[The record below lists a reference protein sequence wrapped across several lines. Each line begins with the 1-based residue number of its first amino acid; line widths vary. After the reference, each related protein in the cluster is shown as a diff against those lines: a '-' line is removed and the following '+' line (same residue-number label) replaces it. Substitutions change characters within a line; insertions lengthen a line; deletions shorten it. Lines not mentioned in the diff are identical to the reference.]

1 MNQPGVP
8 GLDREAE
15 SSAAHGVTDL
25 MTSLAVIFI
34 LLLAAYVTREE
45 PPRSPDLSVAGP
57 PMMAMQTQ
65 LPPHRTAV
73 IVQSPDPDVLN
84 IVVPD
89 TMLNFEFG
97 KSALLPSGETFLS
110 ETMPSYAAMICG
122 AEGKRVA
129 SFVIEGHTDDR
140 GDELHNLKLSQERS
154 FAVMVKALEIIRLQL
169 PSAYDCFQKKTSANG
184 RGEQDLIFDEEGL
197 VDRGQSRRVVFKIYL
212 HPV

>member
-1 MNQPGVP
+1 MNQPTFP
-8 GLDREAE
+8 GFDHEGE
-15 SSAAHGVTDL
+15 SSAHGITDL

-45 PPRSPDLSVAGP
+45 TPRPPNIPSANQSV
-57 PMMAMQTQ
+57 MALQKQ
-65 LPPHRTAV
+65 LPPHRPAV
-73 IVQSPDPDVLN
+73 AVQSSDPDVLN

-97 KSALLPSGETFLS
+97 KSVLLPSGETFLS
-110 ETMPSYAAMICG
+110 ETMPDYAAMICG
-122 AEGKRVA
+122 AEGKNVA

-140 GDELHNLKLSQERS
+140 GDDLHNLKLSQERS
-154 FAVMVKALEIIRLQL
+154 FAVMVKALEIIRVQL

-184 RGEQDLIFDEEGL
+184 RGEQDLIVDEDGL